1 MRWHPERECVG
12 AFDWRVA
19 HTLVAHTLVA
29 HTLVACLPG
38 VLSAKWTDT
47 ETQRQR
53 QRERRAEGRQAHVG
67 E

>member
-12 AFDWRVA
+12 AFDWR
-19 HTLVAHTLVA
+19 VAHTLVA